1 MEIIRIE
8 KTNNTPSILID
19 EANMFCRIEGS
30 SFPEDAFD
38 VYQHVL
44 DWLQR
49 IKNKDF
55 DKKLVLE
62 FDFDFLNSISHKK
75 VWQIVNE
82 LKEMYAEG
90 KDVQVKWYYD
100 ENDEDIMEA
109 GEDLGELNN
118 VPFELIAKEV

>member
-1 MEIIRIE
+1 MEIIKIE

-19 EANMFCRIEGS
+19 EASMHCKIEGS

-38 VYQHVL
+38 IYQYVL
-44 DWLQR
+44 NWLES
-49 IKNKDF
+49 IKNKQF
-55 DKKLVLE
+55 DKKLVIE

-82 LKEMYAEG
+82 MKEIYQNG
-90 KDVQVKWYYD
+90 QDVLVKWYYD

-109 GEDLGELNN
+109 GEDLSELIK
-118 VPFELIAKEV
+118 VPFELFAKEN